1 MNQTNQIN
9 HPVTL
14 PVACR
19 SLRTGARFGEELIG
33 CRLFFQIRLVGA
45 EHRYVYLFIR
55 KGFVAGPEHTF
66 PIQYLHGVEA
76 RDFEWKGL
84 ELVR

>member
-1 MNQTNQIN
+1 MD
-9 HPVTL
+9 HPLTL

-19 SLRTGARFGEELIG
+19 SLWTGARFGEELIG

-66 PIQYLHGVEA
+66 PIQYLGGFKFQVQRVVDDA
-76 RDFEWKGL
+76 VAYRL
-84 ELVR
+84 PVA